1 MIDNSKA
8 TPVWQL
14 EAASKSFSDRYYI
27 KSEVIDKFSAAMAD
41 AGIVTNEQIIAD
53 GSLHRIHVEGDK
65 RGTKGGSY
73 TLHLDGKPSGYF
85 EHFKTGIKSTWS
97 LSGKREPMS
106 FAMREQIEAD
116 RRQRQA
122 EQQQRHAEAADKA
135 AFIWNKAKP
144 ITTQSEHSYLV
155 AKRIQPHKARLFRD
169 ALVVPIYSQ
178 NKQLVNLQLIQPD
191 GTKRFLSGG
200 KKKHCFS
207 VIGKPAAGR
216 PILICE
222 GWATGVSLY
231 EHTGHFVVVALDAG
245 NLEAVALVIRCL
257 YPAAQIVIAGD
268 NDESGTGQKTA
279 RAAALAVGGKYII
292 PATPGHDWNDSLN
305 MEVA

>member
-1 MIDNSKA
+1 MVNAIELFKA
-8 TPVWQL
+8 
-14 EAASKSFSDRYYI
+14 D
-27 KSEVIDKFSAAMAD
+27 MAV
-41 AGIVTNEQIIAD
+41 AGITVKDPIIAD
-53 GSLHRIHVEGDK
+53 GILHRCHVDGDK
-65 RGTKGGSY
+65 RGTKNGAY
-73 TLHLDGKPSGYF
+73 ILHMDGKPSGWF
-85 EHFKTGIKSTWS
+85 QHFKTGATGKWT

-106 FAMREQIEAD
+106 FAMRAQIEAD
-116 RRQRQA
+116 RRQRQ
-122 EQQQRHAEAADKA
+122 EERQQRHAEAADKA
-135 AFIWNKAKP
+135 AFIWNQAKP

-169 ALVVPIYSQ
+169 ALVIPIYSQ
-178 NKQLVNLQLIQPD
+178 NKQLVNLQLIQSD

-200 KKKHCFS
+200 KKKHCFG

-222 GWATGVSLY
+222 GWATGASLH
-231 EHTGHFVVVALDAG
+231 EATGHFVVVALDAG

-257 YPAAQIVIAGD
+257 YPAEQIVIAGD
-268 NDESGTGQKTA
+268 NDESGTGQKAA